1 MGHPIPRRRT
11 NYAGIRG
18 IQFGVCLS
26 MQVSDISRMNSNQ
39 RYNGYDNSNS
49 HLNIFLKNYFSLG
62 GTIWMSEMDQ
72 MPPLLGLESDD
83 AEAIY
88 QAQ

>member
-1 MGHPIPRRRT
+1 MGHPIPGRRT

-18 IQFGVCLS
+18 IPFGIWNLELP
-26 MQVSDISRMNSNQ
+26 VSHIPRMHSNQ
-39 RYNGYDNSNS
+39 RYNDYDNNN
-49 HLNIFLKNYFSLG
+49 HLNIFLKNYFSLD

-72 MPPLLGLESDD
+72 MPPPLGLESDD